1 MKKILIIS
9 ILLASLSCFS
19 QIVERKT
26 EVADQK
32 LKVIYGA
39 EEEAIPAI
47 GDTIISTSQ
56 KTKKYQNGK
65 FLFIEEHFEIGMK
78 KKLSTFPLENLKYK
92 TLTKYNEQGNVIL
105 IANYDNGL
113 VTGLFKKFYE
123 NGKLMEEGEYIKMKK
138 VGIWKYYNESG
149 TLFKTEQN

>member
-1 MKKILIIS
+1 MKNIVIIS
-9 ILLASLSCFS
+9 TFLVSINSFS

-26 EVADQK
+26 EVAEQK

-39 EEEAIPAI
+39 EQELIPII
-47 GDTIISTSQ
+47 GDTIITSTP

-65 FLFIEEHFEIGMK
+65 SFFIEELFENGAKNKVTI
-78 KKLSTFPLENLKYK
+78 FPLENLKYK
-92 TLTKYNEQGNVIL
+92 TLTKYNERGNIIL

-113 VTGLFKKFYE
+113 VTGSFKKFHE

-138 VGIWKYYNESG
+138 VGVWKYYDENG
-149 TLFKTEQN
+149 ILLKTEQN